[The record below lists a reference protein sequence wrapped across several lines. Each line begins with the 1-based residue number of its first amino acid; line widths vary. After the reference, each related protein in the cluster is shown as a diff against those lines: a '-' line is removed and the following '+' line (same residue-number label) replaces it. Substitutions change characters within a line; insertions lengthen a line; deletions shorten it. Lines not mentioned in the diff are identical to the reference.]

1 MKGRIYKD
9 YSTLCDCAQE
19 LKTKDCG
26 NCEHFLYLE
35 EGDSVCEIELEEG
48 TVRELLTDDWE
59 RTEHYFYC
67 QGRKW
72 KG

>member
-9 YSTLCDCAQE
+9 YSTPCDCAQE

-26 NCEHFLYLE
+26 NCEHCFELCA
-35 EGDSVCEIELEEG
+35 GDIVCELELKAG
-48 TVRELLTDDWE
+48 VRELMLDNYE

-67 QGRKW
+67 HGRKW